1 MNSLIQ
7 VYLILDRTEQ
17 KALHRLLVWVMF
29 MAMLDTLG
37 VVSIMPFI
45 AMLTSPEIIS
55 TNKFLAA
62 VYTYFMFENHLSF
75 LLFTG
80 SLVLMV
86 FILALAFKAY
96 VSYMLMQFAM
106 SKEHSISER
115 LFSEFISQPYSWF
128 LSKNSS
134 DLTKAILSEVSA
146 VISFGILPLLNSIAY
161 GAVCI
166 ALLILIVPS
175 TAFPLG
181 LLECIAAI

>member
-1 MNSLIQ
+1 MNSLIK

-37 VVSIMPFI
+37 VVSIMPFM
-45 AMLTSPEIIS
+45 AMLASPEIIS

-86 FILALAFKAY
+86 FLSALAFKAY
-96 VSYMLMQFAM
+96 VV
-106 SKEHSISER
+106 
-115 LFSEFISQPYSWF
+115 
-128 LSKNSS
+128 
-134 DLTKAILSEVSA
+134 DSA
-146 VISFGILPLLNSIAY
+146 QKGWLPVAEGSMPNPP
-161 GAVCI
+161 VVNRPC
-166 ALLILIVPS
+166 
-175 TAFPLG
+175 F
-181 LLECIAAI
+181 CC